1 MILYHGSY
9 MAVDN
14 PGLLHSRTN
23 TDFGRGFYLTPLYD
37 QAKNWC
43 QRFKKS
49 GRDGIV
55 SRYVLDDTA
64 FEKLKLLRFTAYS
77 EDWLDLV
84 MACRKGTDNT
94 DYDAVSG
101 GVADDRVFNTVEL
114 YFENLI
120 DKSEAIK
127 RLRFEKPNMQMV
139 LRSAAALSCIR
150 FAGSE
155 KL

>member
-9 MAVDN
+9 MAAAN
-14 PGLLHSRTN
+14 PDLLHSRTN
-23 TDFGRGFYLTPLYD
+23 TDFGRGFYLTPRHD

-43 QRFKKS
+43 QKFQRRGK
-49 GRDGIV
+49 DGIV
-55 SRYVLDDTA
+55 SRYVLDDEA
-64 FEKLKLLRFTAYS
+64 FAKLKLLRFAAYS
-77 EDWLDLV
+77 GDWLDFV
-84 MACRKGTDNT
+84 MACRRGTDT
-94 DYDAVSG
+94 SDYDAVSG
-101 GVADDRVFNTVEL
+101 GAVDDRVFNTVEL

-127 RLRFEKPNMQMV
+127 RLRFEKPNMQIA

>member
-14 PGLLHSRTN
+14 PDLLHSRTN

-55 SRYVLDDTA
+55 SRYVLA
-64 FEKLKLLRFTAYS
+64 
-77 EDWLDLV
+77 EDWLDFV
-84 MACRKGTDNT
+84 RACRKGTDNT

-127 RLRFEKPNMQMV
+127 RLRFEKPNMQIA
-139 LRSAAALSCIR
+139 LRSAAALSCIC
-150 FAGSE
+150 FDGSE